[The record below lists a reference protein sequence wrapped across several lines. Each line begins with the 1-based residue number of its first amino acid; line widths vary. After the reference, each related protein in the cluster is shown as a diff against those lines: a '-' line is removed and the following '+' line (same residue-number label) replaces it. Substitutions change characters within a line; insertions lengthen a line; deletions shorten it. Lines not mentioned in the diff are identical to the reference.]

1 MYLLQVSVSMFEGEG
16 GQDQAAIEAAAAAAA
31 AAAEAA
37 EAKKKESGEASKLF
51 NQDQVNAIVAAD
63 RRKLAEAHQTVTKKY
78 QELEGMYKNALED
91 KNLTAEARAQL
102 EAKLEDVQK
111 TFLTKEE
118 TLIAEK
124 KKLEENLSK
133 EANQWKEAAIR
144 WENQFKQ
151 TLVDRT
157 LQDAAVQ
164 HEAYNPSQMIALLRP
179 MTKVAEKLDE
189 QGKGTGLYE
198 VVVDLADINS
208 ETGSPQITRRAPED
222 AVKRMKE
229 LKDLYGNLF
238 KTNVVSGIGAGT
250 AQGGASGG
258 KVDPK
263 KISTAEYMRIRK
275 ENPESLG
282 IKKGNR

>member
-1 MYLLQVSVSMFEGEG
+1 MYLLQVSLSMFDGEEG
-16 GQDQAAIEAAAAAAA
+16 GQDQVAIEAAAAQAAA
-31 AAAEAA
+31 AADAA
-37 EAKKKESGEASKLF
+37 AKKKVVEGEKTF
-51 NQDQVNAIVAAD
+51 NQDQVNAIVASD
-63 RRKLAEAHQTVTKKY
+63 RRKLSDKY
-78 QELEGMYKNALED
+78 QELEGMYKDALAD
-91 KNLTAEARAQL
+91 KNLTAEARSQL

-133 EANQWKEAAIR
+133 EANQWKDAAIR

-151 TLVDRT
+151 TLVERT

-179 MTKVAEKLDE
+179 MTKVSEKLDE
-189 QGKGTGLYE
+189 HDKGTGTYE

-208 ETGSPQITRRAPED
+208 ETGSPQVTRRSPED

-229 LKDLYGNLF
+229 LQDLYGNLF

-250 AQGGASGG
+250 AQGGTSNG

-263 KISTAEYMRIRK
+263 KLSTAEYMRLRK
-275 ENPESLG
+275 ENPEALG

>member
-1 MYLLQVSVSMFEGEG
+1 MNYLLQVSVSMFEGDEG
-16 GQDQAAIEAAAAAAA
+16 SQDQAAIEAAAREAA

-37 EAKKKESGEASKLF
+37 EAAKKKVTEGAKTF

-63 RRKLAEAHQTVTKKY
+63 RRKLAEKY
-78 QELEGMYKNALED
+78 QELEGMYKTALED
-91 KNLTAEARAQL
+91 KNLTAEARSQL

-133 EANQWKEAAIR
+133 EANQWKDAAIR

-151 TLVDRT
+151 TLMDRT

-179 MTKVAEKLDE
+179 MTKVTEKLDE
-189 QGKGTGLYE
+189 QGKGTGSYE

-208 ETGSPQITRRAPED
+208 ETGSPQVTRRAPED

-250 AQGGASGG
+250 AQGGMASG

-263 KISTAEYMRIRK
+263 KISTAEYMRLRK
-275 ENPESLG
+275 ENPEALG